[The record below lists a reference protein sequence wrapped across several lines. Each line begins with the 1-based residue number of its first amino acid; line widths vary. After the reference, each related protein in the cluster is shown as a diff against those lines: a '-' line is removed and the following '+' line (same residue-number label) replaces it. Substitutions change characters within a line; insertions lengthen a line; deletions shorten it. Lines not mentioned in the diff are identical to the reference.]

1 MKFGFYS
8 KLALDG
14 IRKNKRM
21 YIPYL
26 LTCIGMVV
34 MYYILLFLQTSEV
47 ISSIGGGDTLQSML
61 GYGVLVLAVFSCIF
75 LFYTNSFLMR
85 RRKKEFGLYNILGM
99 GKGHIA
105 ILVFWENIFL
115 FVTAIVF
122 GLLGGVLLSKLAELG
137 VLAMLHAQTTFRFT
151 VSLSSIVQT
160 CSVFAIIFALLLLN
174 SLRQVYF
181 SSTISLLK
189 SETTGEKPPKAN
201 WLLSLLGVVIL
212 AWAYY
217 IAVKLEDPV
226 SALIWFFVAVLMVIV
241 ATYLI
246 MISGSV
252 LLCKILQRKKGYYY
266 KARHFI
272 SVSSMAYRMKRNGA
286 GLASICILATMV
298 LVMVSSTFA
307 LYVGMEDSLNQRYPR
322 EINMSFLLEQPQDF
336 SSDNVGKLRQDVT
349 SLAAQHQTTMEH
361 TADYRSA
368 SIGGLVQ
375 NGKVEVDPEQT
386 IQLSVDSFSDVY
398 QIFFVPFSDYN
409 AMVGADKFLGPDEA
423 LLYTNRQKVHMDQI
437 SFNRGKT
444 FTIKE
449 TLDECFTNG
458 DMAMTIVPSM
468 ILVVQDVPAAV
479 KDLVDTK
486 GDPLYSFH
494 WDMFFDTDLHGEAEN
509 ALFHD
514 IQDTFRQQEKDGKAH
529 FAATT
534 FESRNLERTGFMGV
548 YGGLFYLGILLSIV
562 FLFATAL
569 IIYYKQ
575 ISEGYED
582 QARFQI
588 MQKVGLTKQEIRK
601 SINSQLLTVFFLPL
615 LGAGLHICF
624 AFPIIEKL
632 LMMFNMQNRTLFILT
647 TAGSFLLVAVIYVV
661 IYKITSNAY
670 YRIVSDA
677 RPAASC

>member
-21 YIPYL
+21 YVPYL

-47 ISSIGGGDTLQSML
+47 IGAIGGGDTLQYML
-61 GYGVLVLAVFSCIF
+61 AYGIWVLAAFSCIF

-99 GKGHIA
+99 GKRHIA
-105 ILVFWENIFL
+105 ILICWETVLL
-115 FVTAIVF
+115 FVIAMVF
-122 GLLGGVLLSKLAELG
+122 GLLGGIVLSKLAELG
-137 VLAMLHAQTTFRFT
+137 VLAMLHAETTFHLT
-151 VSLSSIVQT
+151 VSLPSILQT
-160 CSVFAIIFALLLLN
+160 LSVFTVIFALLLLN

-201 WLLSLLGVVIL
+201 WFLSLLGVVIL
-212 AWAYY
+212 AGAYY
-217 IAVKLEDPV
+217 IAVKLDNPV
-226 SALIWFFVAVLMVIV
+226 SAIIWFFVAVLMVIV

-272 SVSSMAYRMKRNGA
+272 SVSSMTYRMKRNGA

-322 EINMSFLLEQPQDF
+322 ELNMCVHLMQPQDF
-336 SSDNVGKLRQDVT
+336 SSDNIGKLRQNVT
-349 SLAAQHQTTMEH
+349 SLTAQHEATMQH
-361 TADYRSA
+361 VADYRSA
-368 SIGGLVQ
+368 TIGGLVL
-375 NGKVEVDPEQT
+375 NGKVEVDST
-386 IQLSVDSFSDVY
+386 RASLSLDHTYSNIY
-398 QIFFVPFSDYN
+398 QIFFVPLSDYN
-409 AMVGADKFLGPDEA
+409 AMTGTHHSLGPEEA
-423 LLYTNRQKVHMDQI
+423 LLYTNRQKVNLEQI

-449 TLDECFTNG
+449 SLDECFTTG
-458 DMAMTIVPSM
+458 DMAMTILPSM

-479 KDLVDTK
+479 ADLVDAQ
-486 GDPLYSFH
+486 GNPLYSFR
-494 WDMFFDTDLHGEAEN
+494 WDFAFDTDLHGEKEA

-514 IQDTFRQQEKDGKAH
+514 LQDMFRQQMTENKSFTSAYC
-529 FAATT
+529 
-534 FESRNLERTGFMGV
+534 ESRSLERTNFLGM

-562 FLFATAL
+562 FLFAAAL

-632 LMMFNMQNRTLFILT
+632 LMMFNMQNRNLFILT
-647 TAGSFLLVAVIYVV
+647 TAGSFLLVAVLYVV
-661 IYKITSNAY
+661 TYKITSNAY

-677 RPAASC
+677 RPHASC